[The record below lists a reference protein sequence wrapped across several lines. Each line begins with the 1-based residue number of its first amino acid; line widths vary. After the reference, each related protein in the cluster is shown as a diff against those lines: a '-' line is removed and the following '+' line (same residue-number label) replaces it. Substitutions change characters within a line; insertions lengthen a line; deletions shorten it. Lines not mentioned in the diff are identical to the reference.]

1 MHARPFIRSAVD
13 GINLLL
19 KEEEIPMRTFLS
31 ALSFGIIAILAAQ
44 GSSWAQQA
52 ADARSKA
59 SETQFEVLSPWA
71 DADPIPLRGISPRLS
86 SLAGKKIGLF
96 VNPKRAAMPMAQA
109 IDRRLKAMY
118 PDVQTT
124 IYHSVGANV
133 NEIETKNKEEFTTWA
148 KGLDA
153 AIAVVAD

>member
-1 MHARPFIRSAVD
+1 
-13 GINLLL
+13 
-19 KEEEIPMRTFLS
+19 MRKFFS
-31 ALSFGIIAILAAQ
+31 ALSIGILALLAVQDLSRAQ
-44 GSSWAQQA
+44 GTAS
-52 ADARSKA
+52 SKA
-59 SETQFEVLSPWA
+59 KAPVVQFKVLSPWA
-71 DADPIPLRGISPRLS
+71 DVDPIPLRGISPRIEN
-86 SLAGKKIGLF
+86 LAGKKIGLF
-96 VNPKRAAMPMAQA
+96 VNPKRAAMPIAQS

-133 NEIETKNKEEFTTWA
+133 NEIETKNKEKFTAWA